1 MKRKIMIKIFSCIF
15 VSFFSGILP
24 AQEFPTKPINVL
36 ISPRYFT
43 T

>member
-1 MKRKIMIKIFSCIF
+1 MKRKIMIEI
-15 VSFFSGILP
+15 FSGILP

-36 ISPRYFT
+36 ISLRYFT